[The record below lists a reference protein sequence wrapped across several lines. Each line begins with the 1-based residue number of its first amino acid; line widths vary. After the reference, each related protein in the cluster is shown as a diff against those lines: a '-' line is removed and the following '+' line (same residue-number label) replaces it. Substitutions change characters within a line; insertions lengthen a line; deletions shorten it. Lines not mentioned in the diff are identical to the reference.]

1 MLRKKH
7 IKHQTNWY
15 LLQTKYKQ
23 EKRALL
29 ELQRQNIDAYM
40 PILKK
45 EKIKNN
51 KKICI
56 EEPLFSRYLFVFLD
70 TMITNWTSLRST
82 RGVSNFVE
90 FGSGPHIVCKFIV
103 EEMKKNDDLPPS
115 PFMSEGDQVTI
126 SSGSFKDID
135 AIYKAPDGESRSYIL
150 LDFMQQEHLLKVKNS
165 VLKKIIT

>member
-1 MLRKKH
+1 MRRKN

-23 EKRALL
+23 EKRALR
-29 ELQRQNIDAYM
+29 ELKRQNIDVYM
-40 PILKK
+40 PILRK
-45 EKIKNN
+45 EKINNN
-51 KKICI
+51 KKTCI

-70 TMITNWTSLRST
+70 TMNTNWTSLRST

-90 FGSGPHIVCKFIV
+90 FGNGPHIVCKFIV
-103 EEMKKNDDLPPS
+103 DEMKKNDDLPPL
-115 PFMSEGDQVTI
+115 PFISEGDQVTI

-135 AIYKAPDGESRSYIL
+135 AIYMAPDGESRSYIL
-150 LDFMQQEHLLKVKNS
+150 LNFMQQDHLLKVENS

>member
-70 TMITNWTSLRST
+70 TMNTNWTSLRST

-150 LDFMQQEHLLKVKNS
+150 LDFMQQENLLKVKNS